1 MPILSSYM
9 RVFTIPQMLT
19 TYLPPDENQIINW
32 FDQYYTNCVLSAFH
46 SVILMQLSHV
56 HKTDLTAWNNHIEHY

>member
-9 RVFTIPQMLT
+9 RVFTIPEMLT

-46 SVILMQLSHV
+46 SVILM
-56 HKTDLTAWNNHIEHY
+56 